1 MGKKEK
7 ILLSIAIG
15 IYLLAFVNFK
25 QFEFVYAFVL
35 GITNLALIVAYG
47 LVGFSILKL
56 PSNYTYLSIYA
67 GISFALSI
75 IASIF
80 GFYIIKD
87 WAYLTLLPVPNLL
100 LLFGL
105 IIVFLK
111 AKFAKQDVDFLRLL
125 LLRSLVVALVTS
137 FFIYMPMSSKF
148 YRKSLIALHNGN
160 IPLIYNLKA
169 NDYIWDF
176 ENYYKNN
183 EVDKA
188 IEAAEIG
195 VEYALKWVNIDHQ
208 KFFTEYKTKAQVLL
222 LEDYE
227 SNTIK
232 EDFNWLSGDEDFYKF
247 SGAIEKLLDAYLA
260 KAESEMK
267 AHNYEEAISFL
278 NRTFVLSEILRDE
291 SQGWNRH
298 MISVYWNLGI
308 SSMRLNELENA
319 EYFFT
324 LTSQLIAKTETEK
337 QFYIGDFLK
346 NIAELAVKRQEYDA
360 AINFLEEALDYL
372 EVDPQNENYKK
383 YKVVVYTDLVQ
394 NYMLT
399 DGIEEAEHYL
409 QLALELYDEKQNNAD
424 IAHMYPK
431 VVLNQALLR
440 YLKQD
445 YYGCKEILER
455 NFNLIPEG
463 SFEYITFNMLFHFYI
478 AQCNYVLSEYE
489 ASEKSLKEALEYANK
504 GESVRSELILLSA
517 NLNFAVGNYDK
528 AATLFQEVSVLYEQ
542 TNNESGFIPLYMHL
556 ANFYV
561 KLIDY
566 SKAEEYLEESTSL
579 SKEEGYMVVARNLE
593 FYNTMAYVNYHLG
606 NYQKAD
612 SIYSEVIHYNESKGE
627 PNAASSGSAKNG
639 LGLVKMDTHK
649 HEEAERLFKE
659 SIESYKL
666 NFEGKHAHLGTVYLN
681 YATLMIKTN
690 QLEKASQLLSDSNA
704 VFSAFYKPTHDLFGD
719 LYYEYGVLYEKKND
733 AILAKQFFQKALRI
747 YTDAFGEN
755 NLKVKLIKQ
764 KL

>member
-15 IYLLAFVNFK
+15 IYLLAFVDFK
-25 QFEFVYAFVL
+25 QFEFFYDFIL
-35 GITNLALIVAYG
+35 GINNLALIVAYG

-75 IASIF
+75 IASIL
-80 GFYIIKD
+80 GFYVRKEG
-87 WAYLTLLPVPNLL
+87 AYFMLLPIPNLL

-111 AKFAKQDVDFLRLL
+111 ARFTKQDVSFLKLLFLR
-125 LLRSLVVALVTS
+125 SFVVALVTS

-148 YRKSLIALHNGN
+148 YRKSMIALHKGN
-160 IPLIYNLKA
+160 TYLAYNLKA

-195 VEYALKWVNIDHQ
+195 VEYALKWMGLDHQ
-208 KFFTEYKTKAQVLL
+208 KFFTDYKMRAQVLL
-222 LEDYE
+222 LEDYK
-227 SNTIK
+227 SSTIK
-232 EDFNWLSGDEDFYKF
+232 EDFGWLSGDEGFYKF
-247 SGAIEKLLDAYLA
+247 NGAIEKLVDAYLA
-260 KAESEMK
+260 KAESEMEVD
-267 AHNYEEAISFL
+267 NYEEAISFL

-291 SQGWNRH
+291 SEGWNLH

-319 EYFFT
+319 EYFYT
-324 LTSQLIAKTETEK
+324 LTSELIAKTETEK
-337 QFYIGDFLK
+337 QFYVGDFLI

-360 AINFLEEALDYL
+360 AINFLEEALDYF
-372 EVDPQNENYKK
+372 EVDPQNKNYKK
-383 YKVVVYTDLVQ
+383 YKVLTYTDLAQ
-394 NYMLT
+394 NYMLS

-409 QLALELYDEKQNNAD
+409 QQALELCDEKQNNAD
-424 IAHMYPK
+424 IVHMFPK
-431 VVLNQALLR
+431 VILNQALLK
-440 YLKQD
+440 YLQQD

-478 AQCNYVLSEYE
+478 AQCNYALSDYE

-504 GESVRSELILLSA
+504 GKSVRSELVLLSA
-517 NLNFAVGNYDK
+517 NLNFAMGNYEK
-528 AATLFQEVSVLYEQ
+528 AAALFQEVSELYKQ
-542 TNNESGFIPLYMHL
+542 TNNESGFGSLYMHL

-561 KLIDY
+561 KLTDY
-566 SKAEEYLEESTSL
+566 SRVEEYLKESTSI
-579 SKEEGYMVVARNLE
+579 SKEEGYMVAARNLE

-606 NYQKAD
+606 NYQKSD
-612 SIYSEVIHYNESKGE
+612 SIYQEVIDYNERNEK

-639 LGLVKMDTHK
+639 LGLVKMDTRK

-681 YATLMIKTN
+681 YATLMIKMN

-704 VFSAFYKPTHDLFGD
+704 VLSAFYKPTHDHFGD
-719 LYYEYGVLYEKKND
+719 LYYEYGVLYEKKNE
-733 AILAKQFFQKALRI
+733 AMLAKQYYQKALRI
-747 YTDAFGEN
+747 YLDAFGED